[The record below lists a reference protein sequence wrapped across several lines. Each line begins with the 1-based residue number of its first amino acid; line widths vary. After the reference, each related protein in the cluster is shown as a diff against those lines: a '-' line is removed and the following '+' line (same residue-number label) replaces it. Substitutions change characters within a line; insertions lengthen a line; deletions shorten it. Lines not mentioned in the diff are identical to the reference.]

1 MPGSAA
7 TSRSAG
13 ENIQHITAVRMRVVG
28 SGNLEMTLYSQ
39 DDIQSQALVPF
50 ALAATTPYQ
59 PTRLANFIQQR
70 ASLDIRTDVINEW
83 FRINRIVLFTKE
95 FASSYP
101 G

>member
-7 TSRSAG
+7 SSRGSG

-28 SGNLEMTLYSQ
+28 SGNLDMVLYSQ
-39 DDIQSQALVPF
+39 DDVQSQTLVPF
-50 ALAATTPYQ
+50 VLSATTPIQ

-70 ASLDIRTDVINEW
+70 ASLDIRTNVINEW
-83 FRINRIVLFTKE
+83 FRINRIVVFTKE
-95 FASSYP
+95 FATSYP